1 MKKAITVLLSVFIV
15 TICNAQIQPPR
26 QIDTLQ
32 ITGVEYNYQEISG
45 ENWPCQF
52 IYRSTTSFNIANQEF
67 IIEDVEELIVKDIVF
82 HVRNAADP
90 SGETYELIWKESRD
104 GQINICFSGY
114 IFTCSKFEDQRLTP
128 AEIPDII
135 SYGELSELKDSGKAE
150 VVMPRFLGMQS
161 EEFGRWVNSRL
172 KYPEKAKKAGIY
184 GRVRLEFTIGK
195 DGTVS
200 DIKVAEGVDP
210 LLDQEVVKV
219 TSSSPRWNYA
229 SIDGH
234 PVAVIYTFSAY
245 FISR

>member
-1 MKKAITVLLSVFIV
+1 MKKVIAVLLSVFII

-32 ITGVEYNYQEISG
+32 ITGVEYNYQEILR

-67 IIEDVEELIVKDIVF
+67 IIEDVEELLVKDIVF
-82 HVRNAADP
+82 YVRNASDP
-90 SGETYELIWKESRD
+90 SGETYELKWKESKD
-104 GQINICFSGY
+104 DKINICFSGY
-114 IFTCSKFEDQRLTP
+114 VFTCSKFEGQRLTP
-128 AEIPDII
+128 AGIPDII

-184 GRVRLEFTIGK
+184 GKVSLEFIIGK

-200 DIKVAEGVDP
+200 DIRVVEGVDS

-229 SIDGH
+229 SIDGR
-234 PVAVIYTFSAY
+234 PVAVIYKFSVY
-245 FISR
+245 FMAR